1 MLTISALDLQ
11 VPGGCPARA
20 AVDDNNGSS
29 GGDTTVYVVVG
40 VVLAAIGIGALV
52 VLSRRQR
59 TATPAHLAAA
69 TTNPTFA
76 PVVYPTGARRSTA
89 SQLQHQHQHQ
99 HQQQAP
105 RGQPARVAPTDG
117 VGDSRFLD
125 VPTASTAAQYDEVST
140 ASPSEPQYAEVDQY
154 ETPADLRAT
163 DEGGYATGGLVSNHQ
178 QSWA

>member
-1 MLTISALDLQ
+1 MQ

-20 AVDDNNGSS
+20 AVDDNNASS
-29 GGDTTVYVVVG
+29 GGDTALYVVVG

-69 TTNPTFA
+69 TINPTFA
-76 PVVYPTGARRSTA
+76 PVVYPTVARRSTA
-89 SQLQHQHQHQ
+89 SQQHLHQ
-99 HQQQAP
+99 HQQQAT
-105 RGQPARVAPTDG
+105 RGQPVRAAPTDG
-117 VGDSRFLD
+117 VGDSRSQD
-125 VPTASTAAQYDEVST
+125 VPMASTAAATLEPQYDEVST
-140 ASPSEPQYAEVDQY
+140 VSPFEPQYAEVDQY

-178 QSWA
+178 QSLA